1 MNYNHRDRNTSTL
14 AIRVMCAS
22 VFLLFSLFWLYFLQA
37 DVLAMTQR
45 VLSGGATSYNP
56 VVGTL
61 LITIVL
67 FVVQFIVFGLTHLK
81 KRAHALTYL
90 PSMLIL
96 ATLSDVSRHIVPE
109 AGNDYMVSWW
119 LVLLILLLWLGVIYI
134 CRQYQEAELDDT
146 YSILSRPM
154 WINMLTMALEMM
166 IVAWLGNTNA
176 VFHYRMKAESL
187 VARGQYEKA
196 LEVGDESLEA
206 DAPLMMIRMYA
217 LARTDALGERLFEYP
232 VSGSSSEILP
242 TNGKARLLLCPEDS
256 IYRFLGAR
264 PAEPMEPERYLR
276 MLQRRDSV
284 PRKAI
289 GDYLLCS
296 YLIDKNLDRFAREL
310 GGYYPI
316 DERLPK
322 HYREALTLYIHSRAN
337 PLYVQHFSVTE
348 EDFDNYREMERLY
361 ALPSERKG
369 KVGEHYRGTYWYYYE
384 YE

>member
-1 MNYNHRDRNTSTL
+1 M
-14 AIRVMCAS
+14 
-22 VFLLFSLFWLYFLQA
+22 
-37 DVLAMTQR
+37 
-45 VLSGGATSYNP
+45 
-56 VVGTL
+56 
-61 LITIVL
+61 
-67 FVVQFIVFGLTHLK
+67 
-81 KRAHALTYL
+81 
-90 PSMLIL
+90 
-96 ATLSDVSRHIVPE
+96 
-109 AGNDYMVSWW
+109 
-119 LVLLILLLWLGVIYI
+119 
-134 CRQYQEAELDDT
+134 
-146 YSILSRPM
+146 
-154 WINMLTMALEMM
+154 
-166 IVAWLGNTNA
+166 
-176 VFHYRMKAESL
+176 
-187 VARGQYEKA
+187 
-196 LEVGDESLEA
+196 GDESLEA

-322 HYREALTLYIHSRAN
+322 HYREALTLYIHRGGLRQLPRDGAPVRA
-337 PLYVQHFSVTE
+337 
-348 EDFDNYREMERLY
+348 
-361 ALPSERKG
+361 ALRAQG
-369 KVGEHYRGTYWYYYE
+369 
-384 YE
+384 